1 MKLVDHGKDAASAE
15 VQRLQRLALR
25 YAIRVA
31 FLVVAALFALFT
43 LISAH
48 VLLWVICY
56 GPWHT
61 GRVWA
66 SVIVLGVDLLF
77 TVLFVVLGRSRQA
90 SAAEIEARIR
100 RDRDLAAMRNA
111 FAISAVAATVVGPA
125 GRMAGRG
132 MWGMLRGGRRRR
144 KDGYYSR

>member
-1 MKLVDHGKDAASAE
+1 MKLVDHGRDAASAE

-25 YAIRVA
+25 YAVRVA
-31 FLVVAALFALFT
+31 FLVVAALFGLFT

-66 SVIVLGVDLLF
+66 SLIVLGVDILF
-77 TVLFVVLGRSRQA
+77 MAIFALLGRRR
-90 SAAEIEARIR
+90 AAGAVEIEARMR
-100 RDRDLAAMRNA
+100 RDRDLLAMRNA

-125 GRMAGRG
+125 GRMVGRG
-132 MWGMLRGGRRRR
+132 AWGMFRGRRRR
-144 KDGYYSR
+144 RDGYYSR

>member
-1 MKLVDHGKDAASAE
+1 MKLVDHGKAAASAE
-15 VQRLQRLALR
+15 VQRLQRVALR
-25 YAIRVA
+25 YAMRVA
-31 FLVVAALFALFT
+31 FLVVAALFGLFT
-43 LISAH
+43 LMSAH
-48 VLLWVICY
+48 VLLWMLCY

-61 GRVWA
+61 GKVWA
-66 SVIVLGVDLLF
+66 SVILLGVDLLF
-77 TVLFVVLGRSRQA
+77 MVIFVVLGRGRPA
-90 SAAEIEARIR
+90 GAVEIEARLR

-132 MWGMLRGGRRRR
+132 MWGMLRDRRRRR

>member
-1 MKLVDHGKDAASAE
+1 MKLVDHGRDAASAE
-15 VQRLQRLALR
+15 VQRLQRVALR
-25 YAIRVA
+25 YAMRVA
-31 FLVVAALFALFT
+31 FLVVAALFGLFT
-43 LISAH
+43 LMSAH
-48 VLLWVICY
+48 VLLWMICY

-66 SVIVLGVDLLF
+66 SVIVLAVDILF
-77 TVLFVVLGRSRQA
+77 MAIFVVLGRGKPA
-90 SAAEIEARIR
+90 GAAEIEARIR
-100 RDRDLAAMRNA
+100 RDRELAAMRNA

-132 MWGMLRGGRRRR
+132 VWGMLRDRRRRR

>member
-48 VLLWVICY
+48 RAVELLVQ
-56 GPWHT
+56 T
-61 GRVWA
+61 
-66 SVIVLGVDLLF
+66 
-77 TVLFVVLGRSRQA
+77 
-90 SAAEIEARIR
+90 
-100 RDRDLAAMRNA
+100 
-111 FAISAVAATVVGPA
+111 
-125 GRMAGRG
+125 RG
-132 MWGMLRGGRRRR
+132 EERRRLQEQR
-144 KDGYYSR
+144 SQRELDEFRGRPGSA

>member
-1 MKLVDHGKDAASAE
+1 MKLVDHGRDAASAE

-25 YAIRVA
+25 YATRVA
-31 FLVVAALFALFT
+31 FLVVAALFGLFT
-43 LISAH
+43 LMSAH
-48 VLLWVICY
+48 VLLWMICY

-61 GRVWA
+61 GKVWA
-66 SVIVLGVDLLF
+66 SVIVLGVDILF
-77 TVLFVVLGRSRQA
+77 MAIFVVLGRGKPA
-90 SAAEIEARIR
+90 GAAEIEARMR

-132 MWGMLRGGRRRR
+132 MWGLLRDRRRRR

>member
-1 MKLVDHGKDAASAE
+1 MKLVDHGKAAASAE
-15 VQRLQRLALR
+15 VQRLQRVALR
-25 YAIRVA
+25 YAMRLA
-31 FLVVAALFALFT
+31 FLVVAALFGLFT
-43 LISAH
+43 LMAAH
-48 VLLWVICY
+48 VLLWMICY

-61 GRVWA
+61 GKVWA
-66 SVIVLGVDLLF
+66 SLIVLGVDALF
-77 TVLFVVLGRSRQA
+77 TLIFVVLGRGRPA
-90 SAAEIEARIR
+90 GAVEIEARMR

-132 MWGMLRGGRRRR
+132 LWGLLRDRRRRR

>member
-1 MKLVDHGKDAASAE
+1 MKLVDHGRSAASAE

-25 YAIRVA
+25 YAMRVA
-31 FLVVAALFALFT
+31 FLVVAALFGLFT
-43 LISAH
+43 LFSAH
-48 VLLWVICY
+48 VLLWMICY

-61 GRVWA
+61 GKVWA
-66 SVIVLGVDLLF
+66 SLIVLGVDVLF
-77 TVLFVVLGRSRQA
+77 TVIFLVLGRGK
-90 SAAEIEARIR
+90 AAGAVEIEARMR

-132 MWGMLRGGRRRR
+132 AWGLFRDRRRRR

>member
-1 MKLVDHGKDAASAE
+1 MKLVDHGRAAASAE

-25 YAIRVA
+25 YAVRVA
-31 FLVVAALFALFT
+31 FLVMAALFALFT
-43 LISAH
+43 LIAAH
-48 VLLWVICY
+48 VLLWVICF

-66 SVIVLGVDLLF
+66 SVIVFGVDILF
-77 TVLFVVLGRSRQA
+77 TVVFLVLGRGKA
-90 SAAEIEARIR
+90 PGAVELDARIR
-100 RDRDLAAMRNA
+100 RDRDLVAMRNA
-111 FAISAVAATVVGPA
+111 FAMSAVAATVVGPA

-132 MWGMLRGGRRRR
+132 VWGMLRSRRRRR